1 LVKTWC
7 IGTIDAQFIAQME
20 NILRL
25 YRLPYDEKYPV
36 ISFDERPCFLI
47 GDVIQGLPLKAEQVR
62 KQHYEYEKNGFC
74 ALLLAIEPL
83 TGKRIAMVY
92 DQRRKVEYAEF
103 MQLVANQF
111 PKAEKIRCIQDNL
124 NTHNASSFYEN
135 MEAEQAYELMQKF
148 EFHYTPKKGSWLN
161 AVEIEF
167 SAIARTAL
175 DERIATKEKLT
186 SRINAIVK
194 EREQKEIKISWAF
207 DISMARKKMNRH
219 YILLNNKN
227 LKYKEI

>member
-1 LVKTWC
+1 
-7 IGTIDAQFIAQME
+7 ME

-47 GDVIQGLPLKAEQVR
+47 GDVVQGLPLKADQVR
-62 KQHYEYEKNGFC
+62 KEHYEYEKNGSC
-74 ALLLAIEPL
+74 VLLLAIEPL
-83 TGKRIAMVY
+83 TGKRMAMVY
-92 DQRRKVEYAEF
+92 DQRRKIEYAQF
-103 MQLVANQF
+103 MQLVAQQF

-135 MEAEQAYELMQKF
+135 MEAQQAYELMQKF

-175 DERIATKEKLT
+175 DERIPTKEKLT

-194 EREQKEIKISWAF
+194 EREQQKIKIQWAF
-207 DISMARKKMNRH
+207 DISMARKKMNKH
-219 YILLNNKN
+219 YVQINNN
-227 LKYKEI
+227 NAKYKDI